1 MIHDTYL
8 CGRLLI
14 ERHLNHVLGVQQ
26 AVFYLVREAR
36 LLELHQ
42 DGNSRIIMLGMCLVK
57 DEVRSFLKSGLL
69 HCPPVVKHLQC
80 HDVTSCPCKMKVLF
94 FLPV

>member
-1 MIHDTYL
+1 MYL

-36 LLELHQ
+36 FLELHQ
-42 DGNSRIIMLGMCLVK
+42 DDHSRIIKLEMYLVK
-57 DEVRSFLKSGLL
+57 DEVGCFLKSGLL
-69 HCPPVVKHLQC
+69 HCSPVVEHL
-80 HDVTSCPCKMKVLF
+80 
-94 FLPV
+94 